1 MPRIPDLPLEKQTV
15 KDVTA
20 FLLRYRN
27 DPVLF
32 AEEICGMQLDKVQR
46 HICEM
51 VYRSDRSAVAS
62 ARGCG
67 KSTVAA
73 FIALHYMV
81 TRANALVGLTSN
93 TAAQTEAVLFRN
105 IRSVLAKSAIH
116 DWLDIKEDKIT
127 PAGRKEILGTRIIW
141 DEKRIEAVSG
151 YHSPHMLLIFD
162 EASLIPAALINNLEK
177 GCTEKDNRM
186 LLISN
191 PTRSSGYFFD
201 CFKDGSGW
209 ETYQV
214 SGYDSAFTNKD
225 FLDSIVAKHGRDSD
239 DVRMHVFGL
248 FPRHAVARII
258 SPELMDRWMRS
269 VPTAGSGDAVLGID
283 VGAGGDE
290 TVWVV
295 RHGARIRHISS
306 KRTEDMASIC
316 AETVRIVSEC
326 GVRWVCVDSTG
337 VGALVPDELQSR
349 LPRSVWVESVNFGA
363 ASPDDDTYNMRAW
376 IYRRLA
382 DLLRQHPEA
391 SFEGEREDLE
401 AQVDATETFQDER
414 SGKTRLVPKKLIS
427 ASIGHSP
434 DLLDAVALTCA
445 IQGPLCRSSSIESE
459 EAEDAEMDAILDQ
472 ASKWV

>member
-1 MPRIPDLPLEKQTV
+1 MPRIADLPIQKQTV
-15 KDVTA
+15 DDVTA

-32 AEEICGMQLDKVQR
+32 ASEICGMELDKVQR

-73 FIALHYMV
+73 FLAIHYMV
-81 TRANALVGLTSN
+81 TRNEALVGLTSN
-93 TAAQTEAVLFRN
+93 TAEQTEAVLFRN

-116 DWLDIKEDKIT
+116 DWLDIKEGKIT
-127 PAGRKEILGTRIIW
+127 PAGRKEILGKRIIW

-162 EASLIPAALINNLEK
+162 EASLIPASLINNLEK

-225 FLDSIVAKHGRDSD
+225 FLDAIVAKHGRDSD

-258 SPELMDRWMRS
+258 SPELLDRWLRA
-269 VPTAGSGDAVLGID
+269 VPTVGSGDAVLGLD

-295 RHGARIRHISS
+295 RRGARIRHISS
-306 KRTEDMASIC
+306 KRTEDMATIC
-316 AETVRIVSEC
+316 AETVRVVNEC

-337 VGALVPDELQSR
+337 VGALVPGDLQKC
-349 LPRSVWVESVNFGA
+349 LPAKVRVESVNFGE
-363 ASPDDDTYNMRAW
+363 ASPEEDTYNMRAW

-382 DLLRQHPEA
+382 DLLRQHPET
-391 SFEGEREDLE
+391 SFEGERGDLE

-414 SGKTRLVPKKLIS
+414 SGRTRLVSKKLIT

-434 DLLDAVALTCA
+434 DLLDAVAWTCA
-445 IQGPLCRSSSIESE
+445 IPGPLCRMSTFEDDE
-459 EAEDAEMDAILDQ
+459 EDDRRMSAMLAQ
-472 ASKWV
+472 AAKWV

>member
-27 DPVLF
+27 DPALF
-32 AEEICGMQLDKVQR
+32 ASEVIGLDFDQVQR
-46 HICEM
+46 KIADLM
-51 VYRSDRSAVAS
+51 LQNDRVAVAS
-62 ARGCG
+62 ARGCA
-67 KSTVAA
+67 KSTTAA
-73 FIALHYMV
+73 LMAVHFMV
-81 TRANALVGLTSN
+81 TRPNALVGLTSN
-93 TAAQTEAVLFRN
+93 TAYQTSTVLWRY
-105 IRSVLAKSAIH
+105 IRRLVAGSAIH
-116 DWLDIKEDKIT
+116 DWLQVKEESIT
-127 PAGRKEILGTRIIW
+127 MSGRDELLATRIVW
-141 DEKRIEAVSG
+141 DPSRIEATSG
-151 YHSPHMLLIFD
+151 LHSPHLLYILD
-162 EASLIPAALINNLEK
+162 EASLIPAALIQNLESS
-177 GCTEKDNRM
+177 CTEKDNRM

-191 PTRSSGYFFD
+191 PTRPSGFFYD

-209 ETYQV
+209 STYQI
-214 SGYDSAFTNKD
+214 SGYESAFTNKD
-225 FLDSIVAKHGRDSD
+225 FLDSLVGKYGRDSD
-239 DVRMHVFGL
+239 LCRVQVFGQ
-248 FPRHAVARII
+248 FPRQASARMI
-258 SPELMDRWMRS
+258 SPELLERWLRAA
-269 VPTAGSGDAVLGID
+269 PTPGSGDAVLGID

-306 KRTEDMASIC
+306 QRTEDLATIC

-326 GVRWVCVDSTG
+326 GVRWICVDSTG
-337 VGALVPDELQSR
+337 VGAFVPGELRNR
-349 LPRSVWVESVNFGA
+349 LPGSVWVESVNFGD
-363 ASPDDDTYNMRAW
+363 ASPEEDTYNMRAW

-445 IQGPLCRSSSIESE
+445 IQGPLCRTSSLEDA
-459 EAEDAEMDAILDQ
+459 EAEDAEMDSLIEQ
-472 ASKWV
+472 ASKWL